1 MDRKYALKEYYINY
15 LRNVRKLSETSVKH
29 YIGGLS
35 TITKLLIAKEKVQDS
50 IYEIN
55 SLKDL
60 LIIREFLR
68 KDADFLLKDSVG
80 HSMYSAA
87 LNNYIRFAQGDD
99 FLTENYSLAD
109 IDKPVGASEPQLVDS
124 HQYRRSSIVKMQ
136 AIKAAHYMCECDNRH
151 STFTAR
157 SNNEQY
163 MEGHHLIPLKN
174 QDEFNFSLDIYANIV
189 SLCPICHRLLHYGI
203 EKEKRNLLEELY
215 EDRYIR
221 LYNSGIKISK
231 SDFLELTMQ

>member
-29 YIGGLS
+29 YVGGLS
-35 TITKLLIAKEKVQDS
+35 TITKLLITKEKVQDS

-99 FLTENYSLAD
+99 FLTENYSFAD
-109 IDKPVGASEPQLVDS
+109 IDKPVGVSEPQLVDS

-215 EDRYIR
+215 EERSVR
-221 LYNSGIKISK
+221 LCSSGIEITKNE
-231 SDFLELTMQ
+231 FLELTI